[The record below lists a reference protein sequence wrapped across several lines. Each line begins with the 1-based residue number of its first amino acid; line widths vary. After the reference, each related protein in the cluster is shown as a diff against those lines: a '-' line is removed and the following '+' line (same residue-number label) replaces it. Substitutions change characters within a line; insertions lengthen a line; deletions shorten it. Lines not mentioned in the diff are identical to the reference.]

1 MFVGVKIDV
10 RTGVKVRVLVGVLVV
25 VAVNCA
31 VLVKTEVSR
40 KISTLGTVRD
50 CVDVGDAIKAGKEV
64 AVAIIGA
71 GTMAIPTAP
80 ISTNA
85 NPLIELIIKSLG
97 YFISIKEP
105 YDYTINQ
112 LTIQVKIVIGS
123 LSMLGTDYNF
133 IRLVVKIIDF
143 VKREIS
149 AICSSTKTNSLIG
162 YKEKTSVLG
171 VKMVLT
177 LIGSLNSQADRC
189 NIQEHVFFFVKN

>member
-97 YFISIKEP
+97 YFILIKEP
-105 YDYTINQ
+105 
-112 LTIQVKIVIGS
+112 
-123 LSMLGTDYNF
+123 
-133 IRLVVKIIDF
+133 
-143 VKREIS
+143 
-149 AICSSTKTNSLIG
+149 
-162 YKEKTSVLG
+162 
-171 VKMVLT
+171 
-177 LIGSLNSQADRC
+177 
-189 NIQEHVFFFVKN
+189 